1 MDRTVRTWGTG
12 TTVDLTVTNTGGT
25 PVNGWTLEFPLALGQ
40 TVTSDWNTDLTQ
52 GGNTV
57 TATGTAHNATI
68 APGASIT
75 LGYLA
80 RHTGDSS
87 PPPRF
92 TLNRDACAVG
102 R

>member
-1 MDRTVRTWGTG
+1 MS
-12 TTVDLTVTNTGGT
+12 
-25 PVNGWTLEFPLALGQ
+25 GWTLKFPLALGQ

-52 GGNTV
+52 GSNTI
-57 TATGTAHNATI
+57 TAAHTSHNATI

-80 RHTGDSS
+80 AHTGDSS

-92 TLNRDACAVG
+92 TLNGDACAVG